1 MTRLLSV
8 LCLALLL
15 SVGSFAQTA
24 PLSASVF
31 AQKVKETPGSVVLD
45 VRTPQEFGKGHLPGA
60 LNANWND
67 TLFAKRVEALDK
79 ATPLFVYCLG
89 GSRSA
94 AAAGKLRQLGYTQ
107 VYDLE
112 GGIMKWRQDGLPEE
126 GGAIRGMTTDQ
137 YNTLVQRSDKLVLV
151 DFYAEWCGPCKLMKP
166 YLDEIARTQADK
178 VEIVRID
185 TDLNP
190 GITRTLRIEALP
202 TLILY
207 KAGKV
212 KWANVGYV
220 PKKTVLK
227 QIKSGS

>member
-1 MTRLLSV
+1 MNRL
-8 LCLALLL
+8 LALLCLVLLL
-15 SVGSFAQTA
+15 SLPAAAQQA
-24 PLSASVF
+24 PLGAAVF
-31 AQKVKETPGSVVLD
+31 AQKLTETPGAVLLD
-45 VRTPQEFGKGHLPGA
+45 VRTPPEFGKGHLPGA

-67 TLFAKRVEALDK
+67 ANFTKQVEALDK

-89 GSRSA
+89 GTRSA
-94 AAAGKLRQLGYTQ
+94 AAVEKLRALGYSQ
-107 VYDLE
+107 VFELE

-126 GGAIRGMTTDQ
+126 GAAPRGMTPDQ
-137 YNTLVQRSDKLVLV
+137 YHALVQRSDKLVLV

-166 YLDEIARTQADK
+166 YLDEIARDKADK

-190 GITRTLRIEALP
+190 GLARALRIEALP

-220 PKKTVLK
+220 AKKVVLK
-227 QIKSGS
+227 QIR